1 MTLARNVE
9 IKLRAEDLQRLAR
22 SLQGIIGARD
32 CGILE
37 QRDIFFHSP
46 CGRLK
51 LRLDATAPAQ
61 LIHYERTDAA
71 ELRPSDY
78 RIVEVADGE
87 RMQAILAAA
96 LGTRGEVHKR
106 RHLFLHDNVRIHLDE
121 VDGLGRFVEI
131 EAVVDA
137 SHDAA
142 ACHLQAQRLLDALGL
157 ANAPRESQAYIE
169 LLQAP
174 SPQPDH
180 KSNNAEGNPE

>member
-1 MTLARNVE
+1 MARNVE

-22 SLQGIIGARD
+22 SLQGISGVLD

-46 CGRLK
+46 RGRLK

-61 LIHYERTDAA
+61 LIHYERADAA

-78 RIVEVADGE
+78 RIVEVTDGE
-87 RMQAILAAA
+87 HVRAMLAAA
-96 LGTRGEVHKR
+96 LGARGEVRKR

-121 VDGLGRFVEI
+121 VDGLGHFVEF

-137 SHDAA
+137 SHDTA
-142 ACHLQAQRLLDALGL
+142 ACHLQVQRLLELLDL
-157 ANAPRESQAYIE
+157 ANAPRESQAYID

-174 SPQPDH
+174 P
-180 KSNNAEGNPE
+180 A